1 MSIQT
6 QKTLE
11 WARKQALSPWMVER
25 FIGIGVAGRRVDY
38 LNIIDIIGID
48 QTKTPA
54 QFWGI
59 QSTSLGQKNPHLK
72 ILLEDQAESSRL
84 WLSTG
89 SKLFLVCWRKVKK
102 KKKDG
107 SFSKVYTWEPKIDEI
122 TLDMLKFKSKEEG
135 VLDGK
140 STGQSGQSTG
150 ESSEKETEE

>member
-6 QKTLE
+6 TKTLE
-11 WARKQALSPWMVER
+11 WMRKQNLAPQIVER
-25 FIGIGVAGRRVDY
+25 FIGVGKFGVRKDFLGI
-38 LNIIDIIGID
+38 LDIIGFD
-48 QTKTPA
+48 QTKTPV
-54 QFWGI
+54 QFWGV

-72 ILLEDQAESSRL
+72 TILEDQAENSRL

-122 TLDMLKFKSKEEG
+122 TLDMLKFNKEE
-135 VLDGK
+135 K
-140 STGQSGQSTG
+140 
-150 ESSEKETEE
+150 KEEDSDQLLPPLGGSLS